1 MDPFTG
7 NMGSLN
13 FFHSLNLLELA
24 LRLCGL
30 GVLGPKPV
38 NKTHQPINLLLLIFI
53 GGQPLRLVGFSLDK
67 IPFIVTGVTGQS
79 GILKFHNMPYQAI

>member
-1 MDPFTG
+1 MIRWPLESVGENQVDPFTG

-30 GVLGPKPV
+30 GVLGSKPV
-38 NKTHQPINLLLLIFI
+38 NKTHQPFYLLC
-53 GGQPLRLVGFSLDK
+53 RFS
-67 IPFIVTGVTGQS
+67 
-79 GILKFHNMPYQAI
+79 